1 MDYQALSHVADAL
14 GAAFSVAVGSGLAAI
29 GQSIVIGKSMDAMAR
44 QPEMAKDIKFVM
56 IIGLAMVESLAI
68 YCLLV
73 SLILLFVKW

>member
-1 MDYQALSHVADAL
+1 MDYQALSHVAEVL

-29 GQSIVIGKSMDAMAR
+29 GQSIVIGKACDSMAR

-56 IIGLAMVESLAI
+56 IIGLAMIESLAI